1 MSDKATTPFDKII
14 YTERCVRIA
23 TNDVLKW
30 APDRHIRDA
39 LIRAQFLL
47 AEVRFAAQTLCDPA
61 CSTHDKNEAITR
73 LEQAII
79 NCD

>member
-1 MSDKATTPFDKII
+1 MSDKDTTQFDKII
-14 YTERCVRIA
+14 DTERYVRIA

-30 APDRHIRDA
+30 APDKHTRDA